1 MDIFDTPTGNRA
13 LQRFKAEQV
22 IWLTTVTASGKP
34 QPRPVWF
41 VWDGQSVWIYTEHAS
56 CKIAHLAANPHAS
69 LHFNSDPAGDD
80 IQVLLGDAVIVP
92 TAPPV
97 RDFPAYIEKYAE
109 GIQGIDMT
117 VESYSARFDTALRV
131 TIERIRGLD
140 PLV

>member
-1 MDIFDTPTGNRA
+1 MKHFETPTGKRA
-13 LQRFKAEQV
+13 LQRLEAEQV
-22 IWLTTVTASGKP
+22 LWLTTVTASGKP

-41 VWDGQSVWIYTEHAS
+41 VWDGQSVWIYAEHAS
-56 CKIAHLAANPHAS
+56 RKIAHLAANPHVA

-80 IQVLLGDAVIVP
+80 IQVLLGDAVIDP
-92 TAPPV
+92 MAPLV

-117 VESYSARFDTALRV
+117 VERYSARFDTALRV
-131 TIERIRGLD
+131 TIERVRGLD